1 MSRRERNR
9 EDTLKRR
16 TVLTL
21 FRKMVRSIIFNSL
34 WLTPDEEDPFAKK
47 KHISLVMRRKRKV
60 GSLTAADKAAI
71 RMPHKNRSIADRKRL
86 CDVFS
91 KLRCFEGFPP
101 KIRARLVP
109 VIKFMSIAA
118 GRVVMKKEDFPF
130 TMYFILTGEVEMIQR
145 SHNKLFGKELDQVEC
160 IFGPGDCIGDVAIM
174 ENTTRSHTFVTA
186 THCELLVLPDYGMPI
201 LEPFMKKLWTDKKRA
216 LKALDYFD
224 FLNED
229 QIINACRFGSIR
241 QFNPL
246 DTIYSQDKGSLT
258 NVHFVLSG
266 ECIILQC
273 LNMKVIYV
281 VLMLRNR
288 HQIKIKKKKH
298 KISKKYQDE
307 QYEYLNFTDK
317 DESEEVD
324 ETLYKYKKGNL
335 LINMEEQSSNSTKS
349 EVFTL
354 SSSQSSSYSSD
365 SSDSDSHF
373 VEIDSD
379 SSDTAQYESHFI
391 DVGSLTYGGI
401 FGLGEKM
408 EDRVIL
414 ARTTVQC
421 LTLPRYFL
429 LEKEQNPGNIWQRRL
444 FYLDCTIPSREALF
458 TDYVRSRNWK
468 EFKKNFIYKN
478 LDSNVK
484 DISKQYDIPII
495 CRIVETANDE

>member
-1 MSRRERNR
+1 
-9 EDTLKRR
+9 
-16 TVLTL
+16 
-21 FRKMVRSIIFNSL
+21 
-34 WLTPDEEDPFAKK
+34 
-47 KHISLVMRRKRKV
+47 
-60 GSLTAADKAAI
+60 
-71 RMPHKNRSIADRKRL
+71 
-86 CDVFS
+86 
-91 KLRCFEGFPP
+91 
-101 KIRARLVP
+101 
-109 VIKFMSIAA
+109 
-118 GRVVMKKEDFPF
+118 
-130 TMYFILTGEVEMIQR
+130 MIQR
-145 SHNKLFGKELDQVEC
+145 SYNKLFGKELDEVEC
-160 IFGPGDCIGDVAIM
+160 LFGPGDCIGDVAKM
-174 ENTTRSHTFVTA
+174 ENTIRSHTFVAA
-186 THCELLVLPDYGMPI
+186 THCELLALLDYGMPI

-229 QIINACRFGSIR
+229 QIINACRFGSVR

-273 LNMKVIYV
+273 LNMKVTKKNGKKVFTLPDFTQSDASLLISKTSSFTQ
-281 VLMLRNR
+281 NR
-288 HQIKIKKKKH
+288 SRKSIDGDLNVHDLLKSSSSSEAEKDIKKMHRKMEVRDLDRLCGFNTPKPPPKEDKENKH
-298 KISKKYQDE
+298 ESLKKYRDE
-307 QYEYLNFTDK
+307 QYDYLNFTDK

-324 ETLYKYKKGNL
+324 ETVYKYKKGNS
-335 LINMEEQSSNSTKS
+335 LINIEEDSNNSNES
-349 EVFTL
+349 EVFAL
-354 SSSQSSSYSSD
+354 SSSESSSYSSD
-365 SSDSDSHF
+365 SDDSETHL
-373 VEIDSD
+373 VEFESD
-379 SSDTAQYESHFI
+379 SSDTVKYESHFI

-478 LDSNVK
+478 LESNVK
-484 DISKQYDIPII
+484 DISKQHDIPII

>member
-9 EDTLKRR
+9 EDTLKRQ
-16 TVLTL
+16 TLLAL
-21 FRKMVRSIIFNSL
+21 FRKIVRSIIFNSL
-34 WLTPDEEDPFAKK
+34 WLTPEEDDQFTQK
-47 KHISLVMRRKRKV
+47 KHMSLVMRRKRKV
-60 GSLTAADKAAI
+60 GSLTAAEKRLI
-71 RMPHKNRSIADRKRL
+71 RMPHKERSIADRKKL

-91 KLRCFEGFPP
+91 RLRCFERFPP

-109 VIKFMSIAA
+109 VIKFMSIAP
-118 GRVVMKKEDFPF
+118 GRVLMNKGDFPF
-130 TMYFILTGEVEMIQR
+130 ALYFILTGEVEMIQR
-145 SHNKLFGKELDQVEC
+145 SYNKLFGKELDEVEC
-160 IFGPGDCIGDVAIM
+160 LFGPGDCIGDVAKM
-174 ENTTRSHTFVTA
+174 ENTIRSHTFVAA
-186 THCELLVLPDYGMPI
+186 THCELLALLDYGMPI

-229 QIINACRFGSIR
+229 QIINACRFGSVR

-273 LNMKVIYV
+273 LNMKVT
-281 VLMLRNR
+281 
-288 HQIKIKKKKH
+288 KKNGKK
-298 KISKKYQDE
+298 
-307 QYEYLNFTDK
+307 
-317 DESEEVD
+317 
-324 ETLYKYKKGNL
+324 
-335 LINMEEQSSNSTKS
+335 
-349 EVFTL
+349 VFTL
-354 SSSQSSSYSSD
+354 PDFTQSDASLLISKTSSFTQNRSRKSIDGDLNVHDLLKSSSSSEAEKD
-365 SSDSDSHF
+365 IKKMT
-373 VEIDSD
+373 VK
-379 SSDTAQYESHFI
+379 YESHFI

-478 LDSNVK
+478 LESNVK
-484 DISKQYDIPII
+484 DISKQHDIPII